1 VQQDPGRRGEG
12 GGVVA
17 SKGFHADEE
26 LSKKG
31 WHDSE
36 RHTLKGVAEEGSGV
50 GSSSGP
56 RRGRWMGGGGVPA
69 RRSQADPGGAVGG
82 GSTRSRWRWPGEQ
95 GVTPYVTK
103 TLIRVINNQ
112 LGDVASLNQK
122 MDFQI
127 KV

>member
-50 GSSSGP
+50 GVQLGATQRKVDGGGVFRLGVVRQIRAALSEAAA
-56 RRGRWMGGGGVPA
+56 RARGGGGLA
-69 RRSQADPGGAVGG
+69 N
-82 GSTRSRWRWPGEQ
+82 
-95 GVTPYVTK
+95 
-103 TLIRVINNQ
+103 RV
-112 LGDVASLNQK
+112 
-122 MDFQI
+122 
-127 KV
+127 